1 MRSFLFFA
9 FALALALP
17 LVHSADEFPP
27 EVPSG
32 EGLVFCRA
40 IFSNGTTAANA
51 PLVLL
56 ARGNGSDTVYRLI
69 TDATGRFVLSLGK
82 GRVELDSL
90 LDMPAT
96 SGVDFAATASAGEAS
111 GNITLIFYPTGSLSG
126 KTVSNLSPVPGA
138 SVRVACPS
146 SSFDYSRINGGTEV
160 TAGDAGDF
168 LFRVL
173 PVGTCVVSASS
184 GPLAGSASAQV
195 KAGEIS
201 SVTVELQKKALTEGQ
216 DWFPFAAGASAL
228 VLLLTIYLI
237 YSYLRGKK
245 AKEQFSQAKPAPE
258 KTMGEPASSYGMRK
272 AKAAGQKSTYAEES
286 ESGLDI
292 GSPRAKAVL
301 STLSDREREIVRFLF
316 KCGGRAKRSS
326 IQHKLLIPKTSLLRN
341 LRSLERKNIVKL
353 TPFGRNLLAEIEEP
367 LFK

>member
-17 LVHSADEFPP
+17 LVYSADELPP
-27 EVPSG
+27 AVPSG
-32 EGLVFCRA
+32 EGLFFCRA
-40 IFSNGTTAANA
+40 IFSNGTSAANA

-56 ARGNGSDTVYRLI
+56 ARGNGSDTIYRLI

-82 GRVELDSL
+82 GSFEIDSL
-90 LDMPAT
+90 LDMPST
-96 SGVDFAATASAGEAS
+96 SGVDFAATASVREAS

-126 KTVSNLSPVPGA
+126 KIVSNLSPVSGA
-138 SVRVACPS
+138 AVRVACPS
-146 SSFDYSRINGGTEV
+146 SAFDYSRINGDTEAK
-160 TAGDAGDF
+160 AGEAGDF

-184 GPLAGSASAQV
+184 GALAGSAPAQV

-201 SVTVELQKKALTEGQ
+201 SVTVELQKKAITEGQ

-228 VLLLTIYLI
+228 ALLLIMYFI

-245 AKEQFSQAKPAPE
+245 AKAQFSQAKPSPE
-258 KTMGEPASSYGMRK
+258 KPMSAPASSYGMRVS
-272 AKAAGQKSTYAEES
+272 KAASKKAAEEER

-292 GSPRAKAVL
+292 NNSRAKAVL

-316 KCGGRAKRSS
+316 KSGGRAKRSS
-326 IQHKLLIPKTSLLRN
+326 MQHKLLIPKTSLLRN